1 LRIST
6 KMTRNPSQTTLLPSA
21 AHGTKAQKEKAVL
34 LPEEGVV
41 AQDTLAHLILATRL
55 NPATIAPKV
64 EAIPNAH
71 TTKAKAKTPLLP
83 ASLAIANP
91 N

>member
-1 LRIST
+1 MT
-6 KMTRNPSQTTLLPSA
+6 KSLSPTTLLPSA
-21 AHGTKAQKEKAVL
+21 AHGTKAQKEKVVL

-41 AQDTLAHLILATRL
+41 AKETLAHLILATRL
-55 NPATIAPKV
+55 TLATIAPKV
-64 EAIPNAH
+64 KAIPTAH
-71 TTKAKAKTPLLP
+71 TTKAKTTLLP